1 MKRLFE
7 LFALSCAFTLPAT
20 AGQEKERDY
29 FMLYA
34 APDTILKYDIE
45 TDAVVSTV
53 HTQHGVV
60 DGRTMS
66 HDEKQLFFVTG
77 KQAHVEV
84 LDIAKMEFVEDH
96 NFEIPDWIIR
106 VDGVKEI
113 PGGTH
118 WYVNVDRVRRKPDRF
133 VIEEGEWLHYD
144 RVERE
149 VLDHMKELPSAIRRG
164 AEISPDGKNWIV
176 SRDGLTIINA
186 KTLKK
191 MGHVDLSTPRY
202 TGMGSISL
210 RGDDYFDHQRLPLIR
225 HMYTMRD
232 PVKRNRSLMGL
243 IDINLE
249 TFEVVS
255 LEEWGAANSVWRLY
269 YTKDRKLG
277 FGTKRGERRSQ
288 VDGQDPL
295 TTVVTVDLTNGRT
308 IREAR
313 IEHRN
318 GLSLSAISPDGTKLY
333 FSGRG
338 HELTIYDPEGKH
350 IKTVELEGEIE
361 GRPILIQE

>member
-1 MKRLFE
+1 MIR
-7 LFALSCAFTLPAT
+7 ALQIAALICAFTLSAT
-20 AGQEKERDY
+20 AWQEGERDY

-34 APDTILKYDIE
+34 MPDLVFKYDIE
-45 TDAVVSTV
+45 KDEVVSTV
-53 HTQHGVV
+53 KTRHGVIH
-60 DGRTMS
+60 DRTMS
-66 HDEKQLFFVTG
+66 HDEKELFFVTA

-84 LDIAKMEFVEDH
+84 LDIAKMEFIEDH
-96 NFEIPDWIIR
+96 NFERPDWIIR
-106 VDGVKEI
+106 VESVREI

-118 WYVNVDRVRRKPDRF
+118 WYVNVDRIRRKPDRF
-133 VIEEGEWLHYD
+133 VIEESEYLHYD
-144 RVERE
+144 RAERE
-149 VLDHMKELPSAIRRG
+149 TLKNMKELPSAIRRS
-164 AEISPDGKNWIV
+164 ASISPDGKNWMV
-176 SRDGLTIINA
+176 SRNGITLINP

-191 MGHVDLSTPRY
+191 IGHVDLSTPRY

-210 RGDDYFDHQRLPLIR
+210 RGDDFFDHKRLPLIR

-255 LEEWGAANSVWRLY
+255 LEEWGAANSMWRLY

-295 TTVVTVDLTNGRT
+295 TTVVTVDLSNGRI

-318 GLSLSAISPDGTKLY
+318 GLSFSAISPDGTKLY

-338 HELTIYDPEGKH
+338 HEFEIYDPEGKH
-350 IKTVELEGEIE
+350 LKTVELEGEID
-361 GRPILIQE
+361 GRPLLIQE